1 MSRIYYEHDH
11 ARIFVPRAKND
22 IYREGNY
29 VYIKKLGNKYC
40 PVEVLRRYTDAANAN
55 TEPNSPIFRSL
66 RFFRSSNHFKLYGT
80 RLSYTRCRK
89 LFKECLHELGYD
101 EKKYG
106 LHSLRS
112 GGATAA
118 ANNGSVAERLL
129 KIHGRW
135 KTDCS
140 KGYVRA

>member
-1 MSRIYYEHDH
+1 MPSGQY
-11 ARIFVPRAKND
+11 N
-22 IYREGNY
+22 
-29 VYIKKLGNKYC
+29 
-40 PVEVLRRYTDAANAN
+40 TDAANAN

-66 RFFRSSNHFKLYGT
+66 RFFKSSNLFKLYGT
-80 RLSYTRCRK
+80 RLSYTRCRE
-89 LFKECLHELGYD
+89 LFQECLRELGYD

-112 GGATAA
+112 GGGTAV

-135 KTDCS
+135 KTDIGKDMYGHES
-140 KGYVRA
+140 IKNRLEVTERLGL